1 MSITFN
7 ADEVLEIAEQ
17 IERNGANFY
26 RRAAKAFAQSDA
38 HRLLTDLASWEETH
52 EKVFADMRKELS
64 QREKEP
70 VFFDP
75 NNEAVMYLRAMAD
88 NHIFRPAAEPS
99 EFFAGG
105 ESLEEVLRKAI
116 QFEKDSVSFYL
127 GMTDVVGESLGRD
140 KVARI
145 IQEEKRHVVMLNE
158 KLAFRSDVT
167 KKS

>member
-7 ADEVLEIAEQ
+7 ADEVFEMAEQ
-17 IERNGANFY
+17 IERNGAKFY
-26 RRAAKAFAQSDA
+26 RRAAKAFAHSDA
-38 HRLLTDLASWEETH
+38 HQLLTDLAGWEETH

-64 QREKEP
+64 QKEKEP

-88 NHIFRPAAEPS
+88 NHVFRPQAEPS
-99 EFFAGG
+99 EFFTGG
-105 ESLEEVLRKAI
+105 ESLEEVFRKAI
-116 QFEKDSVSFYL
+116 RFENDSVSFYL

-140 KVARI
+140 KVAGI

-158 KLAFRSDVT
+158 KLASRNDFT
-167 KKS
+167 KK